1 MQRVRPLEVPNITK
15 IKTKTKTP
23 KIVAGF
29 VVFLCLSILITVVI
43 LLAVNNANGPTGPA
57 GPAGPSGPAGPNGP
71 SGSVGPTGPAGP
83 SGTVGPAGPSGG
95 TQARPCDAGLGA
107 IPEPELAT
115 KLGSKQCP
123 LAYPDKYDRV
133 YLRVASSVGSGKYLG
148 VVDGKLRVV
157 NQNQS
162 PAVFKFTRAAAAAPT
177 KFSVTVEDPVT
188 KKNDA
193 VDGSS
198 YALNKSSPSP
208 LVVTGAPKMDA
219 IVVHHARVDGTGA
232 VVRSETDAVVLL
244 LMKMD
249 RTNAYGV
256 KVTRELAIL
265 LDEAR
270 AQADKLRAMRASC
283 CSRFGESCIDLK
295 DNVLKPLCCQECK
308 DTLDTC
314 PELVR
319 YDAGPLIQRDTCCR
333 SIAMLGVTRVYGD
346 SECANAPG
354 SCDRDAT
361 IAYTM
366 LDGSSGPSGPSGPS
380 GLTGLKGVYVPSFGE
395 VAVARFLC
403 NELYT

>member
-1 MQRVRPLEVPNITK
+1 V
-15 IKTKTKTP
+15 
-23 KIVAGF
+23 
-29 VVFLCLSILITVVI
+29 
-43 LLAVNNANGPTGPA
+43 
-57 GPAGPSGPAGPNGP
+57 
-71 SGSVGPTGPAGP
+71 
-83 SGTVGPAGPSGG
+83 
-95 TQARPCDAGLGA
+95 RPCDAGLGA

-133 YLRVASSVGSGKYLG
+133 YLRVASSVGFGKYLG

-162 PAVFKFTRAAAAAPT
+162 PAVFKFTRAAAAERT

-256 KVTRELAIL
+256 KVTRELGIM

-270 AQADKLRAMRASC
+270 ARADKLRAMRASC

-295 DNVLKPLCCQECK
+295 DNVLKPLCCTECE
-308 DTLDTC
+308 DTLDAC

-366 LDGSSGPSGPSGPS
+366 LDGPSGPSGPRGPSGPSGP
-380 GLTGLKGVYVPSFGE
+380 TGLKGVYVPSFGE

-403 NELYT
+403 NELYTT

>member
-1 MQRVRPLEVPNITK
+1 V
-15 IKTKTKTP
+15 
-23 KIVAGF
+23 
-29 VVFLCLSILITVVI
+29 
-43 LLAVNNANGPTGPA
+43 
-57 GPAGPSGPAGPNGP
+57 
-71 SGSVGPTGPAGP
+71 
-83 SGTVGPAGPSGG
+83 GPSGG

-188 KKNDA
+188 KKSDA

-249 RTNAYGV
+249 WKSAYGV
-256 KVTRELAIL
+256 KVTQELAIL

-366 LDGSSGPSGPSGPS
+366 LDGPSGP
-380 GLTGLKGVYVPSFGE
+380 TGLKGVYVPSFGE

>member
-29 VVFLCLSILITVVI
+29 VVFLCLSILITLIVV
-43 LLAVNNANGPTGPA
+43 LAVNNANGPTGPA
-57 GPAGPSGPAGPNGP
+57 GPSGPTGPN
-71 SGSVGPTGPAGP
+71 GPAGP
-83 SGTVGPAGPSGG
+83 SGTGGPAGPSGPSG
-95 TQARPCDAGLGA
+95 GQQARPCDAGLGA
-107 IPEPELAT
+107 IPESELAT

-177 KFSVTVEDPVT
+177 KFSVTVEDTAT
-188 KKNDA
+188 KKSIS

-198 YALNKSSPSP
+198 YSLNKSSPSP

-256 KVTRELAIL
+256 KVTREFGIM
-265 LDEAR
+265 LDESM
-270 AQADKLRAMRASC
+270 AQAEKLRAMRASC
-283 CSRFGESCIDLK
+283 CSRFGASCIDRK
-295 DNVLKPLCCQECK
+295 DNILKPLCCKECE
-308 DTLDTC
+308 DTLDACQSSCGT
-314 PELVR
+314 
-319 YDAGPLIQRDTCCR
+319 
-333 SIAMLGVTRVYGD
+333 TRG
-346 SECANAPG
+346 
-354 SCDRDAT
+354 R
-361 IAYTM
+361 
-366 LDGSSGPSGPSGPS
+366 
-380 GLTGLKGVYVPSFGE
+380 
-395 VAVARFLC
+395 
-403 NELYT
+403 

>member
-1 MQRVRPLEVPNITK
+1 MPRLRPLEVPNITK
-15 IKTKTKTP
+15 NQ

-29 VVFLCLSILITVVI
+29 VVLCLSILITAVI
-43 LLAVNNANGPTGPA
+43 LLAVNNANGPTGPT
-57 GPAGPSGPAGPNGP
+57 GPNGPTGPTGPSGPAGP
-71 SGSVGPTGPAGP
+71 SGAVGP

-95 TQARPCDAGLGA
+95 QQARPCDAGLGA

-188 KKNDA
+188 KKSDA

-249 RTNAYGV
+249 WKSAYGV
-256 KVTRELAIL
+256 KVTRELGIM

-354 SCDRDAT
+354 SCDRAAL
-361 IAYTM
+361 IEYTM
-366 LDGSSGPSGPSGPS
+366 LSDPR
-380 GLTGLKGVYVPSFGE
+380 GLDGVYVPSFGE

-403 NELYT
+403 NELYTI

>member
-1 MQRVRPLEVPNITK
+1 
-15 IKTKTKTP
+15 
-23 KIVAGF
+23 
-29 VVFLCLSILITVVI
+29 
-43 LLAVNNANGPTGPA
+43 
-57 GPAGPSGPAGPNGP
+57 
-71 SGSVGPTGPAGP
+71 
-83 SGTVGPAGPSGG
+83 
-95 TQARPCDAGLGA
+95 
-107 IPEPELAT
+107 
-115 KLGSKQCP
+115 
-123 LAYPDKYDRV
+123 V
-133 YLRVASSVGSGKYLG
+133 YLRVASSVGFGKYLG

-162 PAVFKFTRAAAAAPT
+162 PAVFKFTRFAAAAPT

-256 KVTRELAIL
+256 KVTRELGIM

-270 AQADKLRAMRASC
+270 AQAAKLHAMHASC

-295 DNVLKPLCCQECK
+295 DNVLKPLCCTECE
-308 DTLDTC
+308 DTLVAC

-366 LDGSSGPSGPSGPS
+366 LDGPS
-380 GLTGLKGVYVPSFGE
+380 GLNGLKGVYVPSFGE

-403 NELYT
+403 NELYTT